1 MFKSLALAESYRN
14 RCVKLML
21 IVMDESGKFSVVV
34 PRQAEEMVAAGTHQ
48 YV

>member
-1 MFKSLALAESYRN
+1 MFKSLALAESYKN

-21 IVMDESGKFSVVV
+21 IVMDENGMFHVIV
-34 PRQAEEMVAAGTHQ
+34 PRQAEKLVAAGTHQ